1 MEPLPKM
8 LPGVVCQ
15 QWVRCGRP
23 NCRCACGQL
32 HGPYFYHFVREN
44 GRLRKRYVR
53 LADAEGVRAACE
65 ARQRQRRELADWRAC
80 CRQIADQLREVR
92 QP

>member
-8 LPGVVCQ
+8 LDGAVCR

-23 NCRCACGQL
+23 NCRCARGQL
-32 HGPYFYHFVREN
+32 HGPYSYHFAREN

-53 LADAEGVRAACE
+53 QAEVEGVRAACQ
-65 ARQRQRRELADWRAC
+65 ARQRQRRELADWRECSEQLTA
-80 CRQIADQLREVR
+80 QLREV
-92 QP
+92 QSP

>member
-1 MEPLPKM
+1 MNALPKT

-23 NCRCACGQL
+23 NCRCARGEL
-32 HGPYFYHFVREN
+32 HGPYCYHFARQN

-53 LADAEGVRAACE
+53 PADVEGVRGACQ
-65 ARQRQRRELADWRAC
+65 ARQRQRRELAEWQEC
-80 CRQIADQLREVR
+80 CRQMADQLREVQ